1 MNKTLNVLDHI
12 IIQSSFLIQ
21 LKVIPQ
27 AIIAGI
33 KAIRL
38 PSCKNDDELDIIP
51 SVALQAACAAVA
63 VMEDDA
69 AFNAGYGSMP
79 NEECNV
85 EMDAAVMDGKNR
97 SYGSVAV
104 LGFSNDKKIFS
115 YIFFRIIVL
124 GH

>member
-1 MNKTLNVLDHI
+1 
-12 IIQSSFLIQ
+12 
-21 LKVIPQ
+21 
-27 AIIAGI
+27 
-33 KAIRL
+33 
-38 PSCKNDDELDIIP
+38 
-51 SVALQAACAAVA
+51 
-63 VMEDDA
+63 MEDDA

-115 YIFFRIIVL
+115 YYFL
-124 GH
+124 PH

>member
-79 NEECNV
+79 NVECNV

-104 LGFSNDKKIFS
+104 LGVSIDKKIF
-115 YIFFRIIVL
+115 
-124 GH
+124 

>member
-1 MNKTLNVLDHI
+1 MNKKINVQNHI
-12 IIQSSFLIQ
+12 TIQYSFLLQ
-21 LKVIPQ
+21 LKIIPQ

-33 KAIRL
+33 NAIRS
-38 PSCKNDDELDIIP
+38 PSCKNDDGSDIIP
-51 SVALQAACAAVA
+51 SVALHAACAAVA

-104 LGFSNDKKIFS
+104 LGVSIDKKIF
-115 YIFFRIIVL
+115 
-124 GH
+124 